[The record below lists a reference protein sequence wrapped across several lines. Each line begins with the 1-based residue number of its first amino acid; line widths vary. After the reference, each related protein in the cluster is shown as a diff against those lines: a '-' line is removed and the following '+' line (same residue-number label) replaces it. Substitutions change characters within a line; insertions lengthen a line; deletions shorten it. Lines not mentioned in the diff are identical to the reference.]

1 MARRPWTVDEQKK
14 LDDLRQAG
22 KTAPEIAAA
31 LQRTPTSIYSQL
43 QRDIKPTKAGRRV
56 VQLGLKPKPMITR
69 STTGKIVVAQQIWT
83 PV

>member
-1 MARRPWTVDEQKK
+1 MTKPARRPWTVDEQKK

-43 QRDIKPTKAGRRV
+43 QRLDIKRRKAGRRLV
-56 VQLGLKPKPMITR
+56 EIGLKAKR
-69 STTGKIVVAQQIWT
+69 
-83 PV
+83 